1 MEKIM
6 TNYIIE
12 GTISELS
19 FDESYFTICG
29 AEGFSIKQNDKKYN
43 VLCPKAMPESEKS
56 LEAIVLAQDFKF
68 PTGENKDLLL
78 QAVSSQKRIK
88 VQLCI
93 EDNQIETYIDLNKLI
108 EKKKIVVSL
117 LSN

>member
-1 MEKIM
+1 
-6 TNYIIE
+6 
-12 GTISELS
+12 
-19 FDESYFTICG
+19 
-29 AEGFSIKQNDKKYN
+29 
-43 VLCPKAMPESEKS
+43 MPESEKS

-108 EKKKIVVSL
+108 EKKKKEGNKNSNKKKIVVSL